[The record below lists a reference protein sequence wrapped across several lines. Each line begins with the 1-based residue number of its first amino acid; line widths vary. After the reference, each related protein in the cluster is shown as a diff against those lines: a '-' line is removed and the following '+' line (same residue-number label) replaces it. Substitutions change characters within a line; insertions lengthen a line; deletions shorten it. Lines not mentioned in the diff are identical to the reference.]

1 MASLDE
7 VLACYGELAGTVA
20 RMVELARARRWD
32 ALPGLDAHCSSLV
45 GRLREMDGD
54 ELSGIERSRLA
65 ALASRIRCDQE
76 LLNQLVRPQFVELV
90 EGLREA
96 QRRPDA
102 H

>member
-54 ELSGIERSRLA
+54 ELSGIERSRVA
-65 ALASRIRCDQE
+65 ALARRIRSDQQA
-76 LLNQLVRPQFVELV
+76 LSSLVRPQFVHLVQRMAEL
-90 EGLREA
+90 
-96 QRRPDA
+96 QRA
-102 H
+102 S

>member
-65 ALASRIRCDQE
+65 ALASRIRSDQE
-76 LLNQLVRPQFVELV
+76 ALSSLVRPQFVHL
-90 EGLREA
+90 A
-96 QRRPDA
+96 QRMAELQRA
-102 H
+102 S

>member
-1 MASLDE
+1 MTSLDD

-54 ELSGIERSRLA
+54 ELSGIERLRLA
-65 ALASRIRCDQE
+65 VLASRIRSDQE
-76 LLNQLVRPQFVELV
+76 ALSSLVRPQFVHLVQRMAEL
-90 EGLREA
+90 
-96 QRRPDA
+96 QRA
-102 H
+102 S

>member
-1 MASLDE
+1 MTSLDD

-65 ALASRIRCDQE
+65 ALASRIRADQE
-76 LLNQLVRPQFVELV
+76 ALSALVRPQFVHLVQRMAEL
-90 EGLREA
+90 
-96 QRRPDA
+96 QRA
-102 H
+102 S